1 MIKITVN
8 NSVLEKLS
16 SAFPKPPNSA
26 KRALAKYIGVLEEK
40 LFESLGKGRSEY
52 ARKLKAYSIPVDK
65 LSGEG
70 GRIGANKIRLHAW
83 LEQNNLALVKT
94 VVLGTNRTGVVS
106 LVKLTDLVTMTDDM
120 AASQLGAKTSAEL
133 DAHLDEP
140 SDSDGEFVSHLFPD
154 MKSLTEAEVFARYD
168 ITEIDVESLKH
179 YIRWLLTK
187 ANKLTPIQK
196 ENNLRQAQI
205 ILRVA
210 QFSDG
215 LFFQRKKAS
224 FFGRTYYEGISVQG
238 VHKSLREAMI
248 GNCYEYDIKSSVIA
262 WKAGFARACF
272 AQMKSTKTFEDE
284 FSATLLYL
292 EKKKAFT
299 DAVITDTFTSDS
311 KSDHDHQ
318 LKLIKQA
325 VTAMSFGARL
335 TVKGWQDDCGAWT
348 NPAIVDIIKNGEERS
363 RFAKSKTIKKFSA
376 EQKTL
381 DSYIFGIF
389 IKANPQFSTCKD
401 LQTGSGR
408 ISKSKVMAYL
418 YQHAE
423 TAVMD
428 IVRAEL
434 KTLGRTVLA
443 NIHDAIIIRHK
454 LSAYD
459 REEIEYKMRAST
471 GIDYWRLGETK
482 LKRYKL
488 VSNEALEDEK
498 LHKQRMAAEMEKAK
512 NYKPKNF

>member
-1 MIKITVN
+1 M
-8 NSVLEKLS
+8 S
-16 SAFPKPPNSA
+16 
-26 KRALAKYIGVLEEK
+26 
-40 LFESLGKGRSEY
+40 
-52 ARKLKAYSIPVDK
+52 
-65 LSGEG
+65 
-70 GRIGANKIRLHAW
+70 
-83 LEQNNLALVKT
+83 
-94 VVLGTNRTGVVS
+94 VVS
-106 LVKLTDLVTMTDDM
+106 FQNLT
-120 AASQLGAKTSAEL
+120 
-133 DAHLDEP
+133 
-140 SDSDGEFVSHLFPD
+140 
-154 MKSLTEAEVFARYD
+154 SLTVDEIRERYD
-168 ITEIDVESLKH
+168 ITEIDIESLKH

-187 ANKLTPIQK
+187 ANKLTPVQK

-272 AQMKSTKTFEDE
+272 AQMKSTNTFEDE

-292 EKKKAFT
+292 ETKKTFT

-335 TVKGWQDDCGAWT
+335 TVKGWQDESGEWT
-348 NPAIVDIIKNGEERS
+348 NPAIVEIIRSKDERS
-363 RFAKSKTIKKFSA
+363 RFANSKTIKKFST

-381 DSYIFGIF
+381 DKFISELF
-389 IKANPQFSTCKD
+389 IKANPQISGYKK

-408 ISKSKVMAYL
+408 VSKAKVIAYL

-428 IVRAEL
+428 IARTEL
-434 KTLGRTVLA
+434 KSLGRTVLA

-482 LKRYKL
+482 LKRYNK
-488 VSNEALEDEK
+488 SA
-498 LHKQRMAAEMEKAK
+498 RTFRAT
-512 NYKPKNF
+512 